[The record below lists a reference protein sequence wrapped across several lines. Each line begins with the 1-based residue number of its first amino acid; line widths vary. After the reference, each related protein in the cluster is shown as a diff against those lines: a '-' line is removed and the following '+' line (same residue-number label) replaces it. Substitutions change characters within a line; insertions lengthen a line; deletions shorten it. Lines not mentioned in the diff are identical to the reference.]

1 MMRGF
6 HFITGITGSNNNSPH
21 RLVPSDPME
30 FLGPIVVHLRE
41 EFGSHSVLKRFH
53 TSPSQPFVSHD
64 FNNLP
69 ITAVLSRR

>member
-53 TSPSQPFVSHD
+53 TSPS
-64 FNNLP
+64 
-69 ITAVLSRR
+69 